1 VQGKNGAAGQS
12 STAEEVSKRTLELL
26 ESYNT
31 KFESIQNELFNQK
44 VLIKALSDKIM
55 PGTATPS
62 VQARSRLAPLEK
74 PHRGSGQFSDND
86 ISYMMK
92 EAGIKDEE
100 DEVSKQ
106 L

>member
-1 VQGKNGAAGQS
+1 
-12 STAEEVSKRTLELL
+12 
-26 ESYNT
+26 
-31 KFESIQNELFNQK
+31 
-44 VLIKALSDKIM
+44 M
-55 PGTATPS
+55 PGANTPS
-62 VQARSRLAPLEK
+62 IQARSRLAPLEK
-74 PHRGSGQFSDND
+74 PHKGSGQFSDND